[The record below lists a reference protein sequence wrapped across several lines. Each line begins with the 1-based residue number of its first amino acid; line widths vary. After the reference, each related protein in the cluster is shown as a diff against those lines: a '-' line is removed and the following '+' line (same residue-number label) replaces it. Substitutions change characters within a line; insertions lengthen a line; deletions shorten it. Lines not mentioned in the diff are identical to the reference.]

1 MNITREDTGDLTST
15 LKVEVKQEDY
25 REAVSKV
32 LKDYQKKAN
41 MPGFRPGKVPMGIV
55 KKMYGK
61 SVIADE
67 VNKLLSE
74 KIDQYIKENKIE
86 LLGHPLANTEKTP
99 TIDFEHEKD
108 FDFYFD
114 IGLAPAVNLENLE
127 KTKVDYF
134 KIKAD
139 DKSLEKQLE
148 DIRKRFGDHIH
159 PEEVEEDDV
168 VKGKIEQLDQDG
180 NPLEDG
186 ISNETSIYVSYV
198 KKKSDRKKFIGLKK
212 GGSVAFN
219 PLKAMEN
226 ETEVSSMLGIKKEEV
241 QKGDGDF
248 RFTIEEIT
256 RVKPAELNEELYK
269 KVFPA
274 DEIKTREEFKKRLA
288 QEMEKS
294 YVSESDRYFMS
305 LAMDKLM
312 EKAKLELP
320 REFLK
325 RWLIDHNQG
334 KITPEQIEEQFDS
347 YEKSLK
353 WQLIQNKL
361 IQDFNVKVEEEEIKD
376 YIRKYLQTQ
385 MPGQADDEE
394 YNKRMDSIVESLMQN
409 KEEIQKIND
418 QLYDQK
424 LNDVLKEN
432 LKLNEKSISYEDYIE
447 KVSKTNK

>member
-25 REAVSKV
+25 QEAVSKV

-274 DEIKTREEFKKRLA
+274 DDIKTREEFKKRLA